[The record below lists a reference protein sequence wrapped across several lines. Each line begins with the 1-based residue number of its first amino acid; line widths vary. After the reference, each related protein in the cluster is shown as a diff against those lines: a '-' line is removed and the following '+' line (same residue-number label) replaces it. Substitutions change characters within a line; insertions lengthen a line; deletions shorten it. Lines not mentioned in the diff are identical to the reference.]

1 MEPKFIISK
10 KVVLEKYNEIKQLAD
25 VVSYSSKTNP
35 LITNILEYNTSSMFS
50 VHLFNELKNIKDK
63 SRIIFLA
70 QAWTYELI
78 NNLIC
83 KGIKWFVVDNESD
96 LDILIE
102 FLRNNTNESIQK
114 INLLLR
120 LRLKENTVRTE
131 KHFVFGM
138 YSNVINKR
146 INEISKD
153 KLLREKIHTLGA
165 HFHRKTQNMAEWN
178 LVYEL
183 ENDLTEQT
191 LDLIDV
197 INIGGGLPSEYANT
211 NTKVIHIIKNKILEL
226 RKFLNNKSIKLM
238 IEPGRVISAP
248 STRLITEIIGIYDNN
263 IIVNASVYNTD
274 LDALIVPVKLKV
286 KDEYFKEETDIEI
299 EKKKKNIQAYTI
311 KGMTP
316 CSLDLFRYRVYLEK
330 KKIGDKIIFL
340 NAGAYNFSSEFC
352 NLKQLES
359 EIVEDFDSQEL
370 KQKDITFMN
379 LPEEYS
385 NDKSDFLVINI
396 PWEKDVSF
404 GIGASKGPKEIIKAS
419 HQLEY
424 FDVETEKEVFEKG
437 IRVINIKPE
446 RFSDIFEQVSKI
458 KIKNK
463 FPVFLGGDHSITIA
477 TAKVMEK
484 ENNDFDVIV
493 FDAHADY
500 FYSWNASENNHRCV
514 NRRLINKHNILMA
527 GLRSCDNEEFEQ
539 MNKDKNI
546 DYIKS
551 KDFDI
556 DIFKEKIKSLK
567 KNIYISLDVDVFDPA
582 FIKNTGT
589 PEPGGMTWKN
599 IIKALETIFQEKN
612 LIAADIV
619 EFAPTNDYEKEAYY
633 LAKLIYKLFTFA
645 SFNKSAE

>member
-10 KVVLEKYNEIKQLAD
+10 KVVLEKYDEIKKLAD
-25 VVSYSSKTNP
+25 IVSYSSKTNP
-35 LITNILEYNTSSMFS
+35 LITGILEHNTDSMFS
-50 VHLFNELKNIKDK
+50 IHFVNELKNIKDK

-70 QAWTYELI
+70 QAWNCELI

-83 KGIKWFVVDNESD
+83 QGIRWFVVDNESD
-96 LDILIE
+96 LDTLLE
-102 FLRNNTNESIQK
+102 FLRNNTNKSIQK

-138 YSNVINKR
+138 HSDVINKR

-153 KLLREKIHTLGA
+153 KLLREKINTLGI

-191 LDLIDV
+191 FDLIDMV
-197 INIGGGLPSEYANT
+197 NIGGGLPSEYANT
-211 NTKVIHIIKNKILEL
+211 NTKVIHTIKNKILEL
-226 RKFLNNKSIKLM
+226 KNFLNNKAIKLM

-248 STRLITEIIGIYDNN
+248 STRLTTEIIGIYDNN

-286 KDEYFKEETDIEI
+286 KDEYSKEQAEK
-299 EKKKKNIQAYTI
+299 EKKKKDIQAYTI

-340 NAGAYNFSSEFC
+340 NAGAYNFASDFC
-352 NLKQLES
+352 NLKKLES

-370 KQKDITFMN
+370 IKKDIAFMN
-379 LPEEYS
+379 FPKEYATEES
-385 NDKSDFLVINI
+385 KFLVINI

-404 GIGASKGPKEIIKAS
+404 GSGASKGPKEIIKAS

-424 FDVETEKEVFEKG
+424 FDIETEKEIFEKG
-437 IRVINIKPE
+437 IRVINTKPE
-446 RFSDIFEQVSKI
+446 KFWDIFEQVSKI
-458 KIKNK
+458 KIQNK

-484 ENNDFDVIV
+484 ENDNFDVIV

-514 NRRLINKHNILMA
+514 NRRLINKHNVLVA
-527 GLRSCDNEEFEQ
+527 GIRSCDIEEFEQ
-539 MNKDKNI
+539 LNKDKNI

-556 DIFKEKIKSLK
+556 DIFKKKIKSLK
-567 KNIYISLDVDVFDPA
+567 KNVYISIDVDVFDPA
-582 FIKNTGT
+582 FIRNTGT
-589 PEPGGMTWKN
+589 PEPGGMTWEN
-599 IIKALETIFQEKN
+599 IIKALEIIFQEKN
-612 LIAADIV
+612 VIAADIV
-619 EFAPTNDYEKEAYY
+619 EFAPINDYEKEAYY
-633 LAKLIYKLFTFA
+633 LAKLIYKLFTL
-645 SFNKSAE
+645 KSK